1 MEWRKEEPAPLPPP
15 DCSAQ
20 RQQNPNV
27 IKMEAGLSVSEL
39 SAGLGGSSVLLG
51 VSLCVFFF
59 FFVAGG
65 CSVALKLS

>member
-20 RQQNPNV
+20 RQQNHNV

-39 SAGLGGSSVLLG
+39 SAGLGGSSV
-51 VSLCVFFF
+51 F
-59 FFVAGG
+59 
-65 CSVALKLS
+65 